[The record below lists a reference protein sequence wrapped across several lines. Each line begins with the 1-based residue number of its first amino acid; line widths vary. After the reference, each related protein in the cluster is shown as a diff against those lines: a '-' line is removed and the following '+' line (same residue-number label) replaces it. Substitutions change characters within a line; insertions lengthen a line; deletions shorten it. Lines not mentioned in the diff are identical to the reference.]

1 MNYKTYA
8 KSLDT
13 PSRKLRKSQ
22 RNSVFI
28 ANRKMAKLSKRP
40 RGNAQTRER

>member
-1 MNYKTYA
+1 MKYTEYA

-22 RNSVFI
+22 RNTVFQI
-28 ANRKMAKLSKRP
+28 NRKMRKALKKAARLAR
-40 RGNAQTRER
+40 